1 VLERPPADVLTAVER
16 NRMSILAYFPLASGL
31 LTGKYRRGEPPP
43 ADSRLGADGV
53 VSTMLRQGVM
63 ARRPPLSDERL
74 TTIARLSAVAAA
86 QGHSLLELAVS
97 WLAAQPIVASVIT
110 GVTKTE
116 QVLVNARAA
125 EWELSA
131 GTLAAID
138 GIVAEEL

>member
-74 TTIARLSAVAAA
+74 TTIERLSAVAAA